1 MSALLLRAQRR
12 DLVLFAFAATAI
24 AFGATVL
31 ASPPISE
38 AAVAEAGAIRP
49 AASCDWLLPGDV
61 NKCLAQK

>member
-49 AASCDWLLPGDV
+49 AASCD
-61 NKCLAQK
+61 